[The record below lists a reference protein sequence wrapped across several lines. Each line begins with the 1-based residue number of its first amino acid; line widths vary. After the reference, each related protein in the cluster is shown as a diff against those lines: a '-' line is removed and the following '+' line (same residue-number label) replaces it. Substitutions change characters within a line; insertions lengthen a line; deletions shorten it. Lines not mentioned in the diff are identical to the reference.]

1 MYSDKRNVN
10 ILTSLLVSH
19 GIKHV
24 VVCPGSRNAPLVHNF
39 NECPQLIC
47 HPVTDERSAGFFA
60 LGIAQATDAPVAICV
75 TSGTAIL
82 NVSPAVAEAS
92 YQHHGLIVISA
103 DRPQA
108 WIDQLDGQTMPQQNV
123 LGKFV
128 SKSVCLPEVDCEES
142 RWYCNRL
149 VNEALIAVRTN
160 CGKSV
165 HINIPISEPLFNFTT
180 DALPVERKI
189 DYITTRSN
197 ITEREIETFIKARR
211 PLIVLG
217 QMKHEKRLTDI
228 IREIRKRYVV
238 LCEPLSQGNGATWFD
253 EMFETVNG
261 NASFAPD
268 YILYIGDTIVSK
280 LLKKYLRSLDKI
292 GVSMV
297 SIDGEVHDV
306 TMSMDRLIVCNAID
320 ILSTLANYSV
330 QNNIDNLFLERWN
343 MEIEQFRNGFLS
355 ISSDN
360 LLKETVRLF
369 ETKIGK
375 CADTSYIH
383 YANSTPV
390 RYGCLYSRHYIYVNR
405 GINGIEGSLSTAA
418 GFSSVTTNNT
428 FIVIGDLSFFYDV
441 NALWNN
447 NIGGNLRIILLNNGG
462 GGIFSNLKGLE
473 NSPALDK
480 YIAACHNTSAEGICK
495 SYGVEYHSALTLE
508 DVEKALSVIINNDS
522 DIPILLE
529 VKCNK

>member
-128 SKSVCLPEVDCEES
+128 SKSVCLPEVDCEEN

-197 ITEREIETFIKARR
+197 ITEREIETFIKARC

-217 QMKHEKRLTDI
+217 QMKHDKRLTDI

-280 LLKKYLRSLDKI
+280 LLKKYLK
-292 GVSMV
+292 
-297 SIDGEVHDV
+297 
-306 TMSMDRLIVCNAID
+306 
-320 ILSTLANYSV
+320 
-330 QNNIDNLFLERWN
+330 
-343 MEIEQFRNGFLS
+343 
-355 ISSDN
+355 
-360 LLKETVRLF
+360 
-369 ETKIGK
+369 
-375 CADTSYIH
+375 
-383 YANSTPV
+383 
-390 RYGCLYSRHYIYVNR
+390 SR
-405 GINGIEGSLSTAA
+405 
-418 GFSSVTTNNT
+418 
-428 FIVIGDLSFFYDV
+428 
-441 NALWNN
+441 
-447 NIGGNLRIILLNNGG
+447 
-462 GGIFSNLKGLE
+462 
-473 NSPALDK
+473 
-480 YIAACHNTSAEGICK
+480 
-495 SYGVEYHSALTLE
+495 
-508 DVEKALSVIINNDS
+508 
-522 DIPILLE
+522 
-529 VKCNK
+529 